1 MPQAIGEASPVG
13 KKITPVLQCSDVML
27 RHG

>member
-1 MPQAIGEASPVG
+1 MPRLIGDPSPAG
-13 KKITPVLQCSDVML
+13 KNITPVLQCSDVML